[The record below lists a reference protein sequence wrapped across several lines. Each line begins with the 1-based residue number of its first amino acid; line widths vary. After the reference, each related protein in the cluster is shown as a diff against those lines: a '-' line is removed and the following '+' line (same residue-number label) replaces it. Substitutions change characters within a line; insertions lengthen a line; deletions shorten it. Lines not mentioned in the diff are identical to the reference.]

1 MFSIVFRL
9 DSGAGAAKQAKGMEK
24 NEGGPTLDLAKGQ
37 GCLVHVE
44 PRLLSLGDL

>member
-9 DSGAGAAKQAKGMEK
+9 DSGAGAAKQAREK
-24 NEGGPTLDLAKGQ
+24 NEGGPTLGLAKGQ
-37 GCLVHVE
+37 CCLVNVE